1 MITIFSQSFAH
12 LVGLLPT
19 INVPAIT
26 VPSVIIDI
34 VNALWYFLP
43 MKTIGGIAALGA
55 IITGL
60 RFAFAL
66 VVRLKSFI
74 PFSGGA

>member
-1 MITIFSQSFAH
+1 MISVFSQSFSH
-12 LVGLLPT
+12 LIGMLPT

-26 VPSVIIDI
+26 VPTVIIDI

-43 MKTIGGIAALGA
+43 MKTIGGIAALGF
-55 IITGL
+55 IISVA
-60 RFAFAL
+60 RFIFAL
-66 VVRLKSFI
+66 IIRLKSFV